1 MANIY
6 ILDAVTRAAGEG
18 ERMSRIIKWIECRM
32 CDAVDCAGCNVYQ
45 LEQALKSGA
54 FRRFFVNGSIDIDAM
69 TDDRLEYLR
78 ARVQEEID
86 RCNIVS
92 NQLVLKKVLEW
103 IEEARHG

>member
-1 MANIY
+1 
-6 ILDAVTRAAGEG
+6 
-18 ERMSRIIKWIECRM
+18 MSRIIKWIECRV

-54 FRRFFVNGSIDIDAM
+54 FRRFLVNGSIDIDAL
-69 TDDRLEYLR
+69 TADRLENLSE
-78 ARVQEEID
+78 RVQEEID
-86 RCNIVS
+86 RCNIVG